1 VSRRTG
7 EPVEGR
13 LLVDGRDVALLELA
27 TSNRQRRRGLLGRD
41 HLEGGLWLEPCR
53 QVHTFRMRFAI
64 DVAHVDRRGRVLA
77 VRSMPPGR
85 MGPLLLRTRAILEA
99 EAGSFEQWGI
109 APGVTVGRADGPG
122 PDEAGPDGQGQ
133 PTHSGSS

>member
-7 EPVEGR
+7 EPAQVR
-13 LLVDGRDVALLELA
+13 LLVDGRDVGPLELA
-27 TSNRQRRRGLLGRD
+27 RSNRERRRGLLGRD
-41 HLEGGLWLEPCR
+41 GLEGALWLEPCR

-64 DVAHVDRRGRVLA
+64 DVAHLDRRGRVLA

-85 MGPLLLRTRAILEA
+85 MGPLLLRTRSILEA
-99 EAGSFEQWGI
+99 ESGSFERWGV
-109 APGVTVGRADGPG
+109 APGVTVGHAGEPGADGS
-122 PDEAGPDGQGQ
+122 GQ

>member
-1 VSRRTG
+1 MSRRTG
-7 EPVEGR
+7 EPTRGR
-13 LLVDGRDVALLELA
+13 LRVDGRDVAPLELA

-41 HLEGGLWLEPCR
+41 GLDGGLWLEPCR

-64 DVAHVDRRGRVLA
+64 DVAHLDRRGRVLA

-85 MGPLLLRTRAILEA
+85 MGPLLLRTRTILEA
-99 EAGSFEQWGI
+99 EAGAFQRWGI
-109 APGVTVGRADGPG
+109 VPGVTVSRTDEQRPG
-122 PDEAGPDGQGQ
+122 DAGQ

>member
-1 VSRRTG
+1 MSRRTT
-7 EPVEGR
+7 EPALAR
-13 LLVDGRDVALLELA
+13 LLVDGRDVAPVELA

-41 HLEGGLWLEPCR
+41 GLEGGLWLEPCR

-64 DVAHVDRRGRVLA
+64 DVAHLDRRGRVLA

-99 EAGSFEQWGI
+99 EAGAFERWGV
-109 APGVTVGRADGPG
+109 APGVTVERSADPGSDPAGGP
-122 PDEAGPDGQGQ
+122 GQ

>member
-1 VSRRTG
+1 MSRRTG
-7 EPVEGR
+7 EPARVRLLVEGR
-13 LLVDGRDVALLELA
+13 DAAPLELA

-41 HLEGGLWLEPCR
+41 GLDGGLWLEPCR

-64 DVAHVDRRGRVLA
+64 DVAHLDRRGRVLA

-99 EAGSFEQWGI
+99 EAGSFERWGI
-109 APGVTVGRADGPG
+109 APGVTVGRADGP
-122 PDEAGPDGQGQ
+122 ESDGQGQ

>member
-7 EPVEGR
+7 EPARGR
-13 LLVDGRDVALLELA
+13 LRVDGRDVAPVELA

-41 HLEGGLWLEPCR
+41 GLDGGLWLEPCR

-64 DVAHVDRRGRVLA
+64 DVAHLDRRGRVLA

-99 EAGSFEQWGI
+99 EAGAFEQWGI
-109 APGVTVGRADGPG
+109 VPGVMVSRADGQG
-122 PDEAGPDGQGQ
+122 PDAAGQ